1 MASRTTPDWTQA
13 SPDEIEESI
22 AVTRASLDRH
32 LQQLKRKFAPQARL
46 RRMAMPLLI
55 ISGSL
60 LAGGLALALTRRK
73 RHPVQTKITR
83 LKVRSAGVRDR
94 IHALR
99 LVLAMIRKGKPAVFI
114 VEPGKG

>member
-22 AVTRASLDRH
+22 AITRANLDRH
-32 LQQLKRKFAPQARL
+32 LRQLKRKFAPQARL
-46 RRMAMPLLI
+46 RRMAMPGLI
-55 ISGSL
+55 VAGSL
-60 LAGGLALALTRRK
+60 LAGGLVLALTRRK
-73 RHPVQTKITR
+73 RHPVQAKITR

>member
-1 MASRTTPDWTQA
+1 MASRTAPDWTQA

-46 RRMAMPLLI
+46 RRMAMPLMI
-55 ISGSL
+55 VSGSL
-60 LAGGLALALTRRK
+60 LAGGLVLALTRRK